1 MSVDQVPMLIE
12 QGFGAIAIAFDVW
25 GLAGLVAGNL
35 AQAREF
41 AQAPPKTVVNGVANS
56 ELNGAANGKLNG
68 AANGK
73 LNGAANGELKEAANG
88 ELKGA
93 ANGEA
98 NGKTLTT

>member
-41 AQAPPKTVVNGVANS
+41 AQASQKTVVNGVS
-56 ELNGAANGKLNG
+56 NGKV
-68 AANGK
+68 
-73 LNGAANGELKEAANG
+73 NGAANGELREAANGELKGAANG

-98 NGKTLTT
+98 NGKTITS

>member
-1 MSVDQVPMLIE
+1 MLIE

-35 AQAREF
+35 AQAWEF
-41 AQAPPKTVVNGVANS
+41 AQASPKTVVNGVANG
-56 ELNGAANGKLNG
+56 ELNGAT
-68 AANGK
+68 NGK

-88 ELKGA
+88 ELKEVANGELKGA

-98 NGKTLTT
+98 NGKTLAS